1 MIVITPPT
9 TLRINPPSARWGSVV
24 ERERRNRIRIA
35 VYAYAYELR
44 DSCLIPDSEYDQ
56 LARSINPSMETGH
69 ESLDHFFATR
79 YSADT
84 GLWIYEHPELARV
97 AATYARYYVQ

>member
-1 MIVITPPT
+1 MIHIRPPLT
-9 TLRINPPSARWGSVV
+9 IKPPRATWGSRV
-24 ERERRNRIRIA
+24 EQERRNRIRIA

-56 LARSINPSMETGH
+56 LARSINPSMKTCH

-84 GLWIYEHPELARV
+84 GLWIYEHPELERV